1 VEREEEKSIQHK
13 DEGSI
18 VHGMIVCWLLNVAHL
33 GIAYLLFV
41 HGERMLPTVFVLVGA
56 IGLLQ
61 VGYIAP
67 LWYFLRR
74 QGKRRM
80 ARGMAI
86 AAMITLVANATYLA
100 VIYKN
105 G

>member
-1 VEREEEKSIQHK
+1 MKSQDDKPIQHK
-13 DEGSI
+13 DEGTI

-33 GIAYLLFV
+33 GIAYLLFA
-41 HGERMLPTVFVLVGA
+41 HGERTLPTVFALVGA

-61 VGYIAP
+61 VGYGAP

-74 QGKRRM
+74 QGKRRI
-80 ARGMAI
+80 AKGLVI
-86 AAMITLVANATYLA
+86 AATITLLVNAAFVAVVYL
-100 VIYKN
+100 N

>member
-1 VEREEEKSIQHK
+1 MTL

-33 GIAYLLFV
+33 GIAYLLFA
-41 HGERMLPTVFVLVGA
+41 HGERTLPTVFVLVGA

-67 LWYFLRR
+67 LWYLLRR

-80 ARGMAI
+80 ARGLAI

-100 VIYKN
+100 VIYRN

>member
-1 VEREEEKSIQHK
+1 MTLQHK

-18 VHGMIVCWLLNVAHL
+18 VHGMIVCWLLNVVHL
-33 GIAYLLFV
+33 GIAYLLFA
-41 HGERMLPTVFVLVGA
+41 HGERTLPTVFVLVGA

-61 VGYIAP
+61 VAYVAP

-80 ARGMAI
+80 AKGLAI
-86 AAMITLVANATYLA
+86 AATITLLANATYLA